1 MKVTIDRFEGFYAVC
16 EKVDRTMIDIK
27 RNDIPSE
34 AREGDVL
41 NIINDK
47 ITIDNEET
55 NKRKKEIE
63 ELTKN
68 LWN

>member
-16 EKVDRTMIDIK
+16 EKEDRAMMNIK

-34 AREGDVL
+34 AKEGDVL

-55 NKRKKEIE
+55 KKRKKEIE